1 MKLMLMMAVTENPPP
16 MRLSLN
22 LDPLDNKA
30 NVGTLMPF
38 NGTSVVSL
46 LEFQD
51 INDLVFLRYCPAA
64 TSDIGC
70 H

>member
-1 MKLMLMMAVTENPPP
+1 

-30 NVGTLMPF
+30 NVDFLMPF

-46 LEFQD
+46 QKFQD

-64 TSDIGC
+64 TSDVGC